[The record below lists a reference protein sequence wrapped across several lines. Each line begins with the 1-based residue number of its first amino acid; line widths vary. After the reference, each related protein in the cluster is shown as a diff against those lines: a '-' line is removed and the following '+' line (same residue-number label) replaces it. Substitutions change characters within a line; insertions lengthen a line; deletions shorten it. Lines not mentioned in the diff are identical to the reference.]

1 VSADCATAICAAIA
15 VPGEIVKIHRR
26 KKEQARFEAIGNE
39 KAEPLFSQLLDLT
52 EDRTPEGARV

>member
-1 VSADCATAICAAIA
+1 M
-15 VPGEIVKIHRR
+15 PEKIVKIHRR
-26 KKEQARFEAIGNE
+26 KKEEARFDAIGNE